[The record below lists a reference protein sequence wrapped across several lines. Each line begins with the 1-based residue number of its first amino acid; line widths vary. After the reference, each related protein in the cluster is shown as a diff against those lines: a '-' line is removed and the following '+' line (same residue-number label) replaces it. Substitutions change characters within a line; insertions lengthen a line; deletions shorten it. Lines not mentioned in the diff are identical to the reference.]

1 MIVLSLG
8 GTSSAVNFI
17 KKYPISLI
25 VMTDFI
31 NPMLIS
37 EMWPSLKQMTYL
49 NNASTGIQPATTI
62 NAMKEYL
69 DNSLEAIGSFQ
80 DTLDLFKSIR
90 MNLAKLL
97 GGEYSQYAFV
107 PSTSSG
113 INSFGHSI
121 EYPANS
127 NIVLCDLEFPA
138 NYVPWQNISKL
149 YGPELRVVKSTEG
162 VVSLD
167 DFAEAIDE
175 NTRVVAVSQIQFGSG
190 FRIDLKALTKI
201 AHDNGAFLSA
211 DIIQA
216 AGCFDTNLLKL
227 NVDFATGQAAKW
239 LVGPIGAG
247 FVYVRNTIMEEV
259 QPRFLGWWGV
269 EQLTEFGYFDRK
281 PLSDARKFQVG
292 SPAMIAYVGF
302 LESLKVLLQ
311 IPSQNRERAALSVA
325 NYLRKRLTESDIPY
339 HDFGERNNSATV
351 SCKPP
356 DVEKLNETLMKDR
369 IYCSVRNSRLR
380 ISPHFYNTCEEVDRL
395 MEHLR

>member
-1 MIVLSLG
+1 MIVLNLR
-8 GTSSAVNFI
+8 GTLSAVNFI
-17 KKYPISLI
+17 RNSTFSHVAMTELIDSRFIS
-25 VMTDFI
+25 D
-31 NPMLIS
+31 
-37 EMWPSLKQMTYL
+37 MWPSLKHMTYL
-49 NNASTGIQPATTI
+49 NNAATGISPVTTI

-69 DNSLEAIGSFQ
+69 DNSVEAIGTFQ
-80 DTLDLFKSIR
+80 DTLNHFKMVR
-90 MNLAKLL
+90 TKLAELL
-97 GGEYSQYAFV
+97 GGDYSQYAFV

-121 EYPANS
+121 AYPTGS

-149 YGPELRVVKSTEG
+149 YGPELRVVKSTDG
-162 VVSLD
+162 AVSLD
-167 DFAEAIDE
+167 DFAEKIDE

-190 FRIDLKALTKI
+190 FRIDLEALTKL
-201 AHDNGAFLSA
+201 AHDNGALLLA

-216 AGCFDTNLLKL
+216 AGCFDTNLSGL

-247 FVYVRNTIMEEV
+247 FVYVSNSIIEEI

-269 EQLTEFGYFDRK
+269 EQFTEFGFFDRK
-281 PLSDARKFQVG
+281 PLSDARKYQVG

-325 NYLRKRLTESDIPY
+325 NYLRKRLSEIDIPY
-339 HDFGERNNSATV
+339 YDFGRNSNSATV

-356 DVEKLNETLMKDR
+356 DVEKLNELLMKNR
-369 IYCSVRNSRLR
+369 IYCSVRNGRLR
-380 ISPHFYNTCEEVDRL
+380 VSPHFYNTTEEVDRL
-395 MEHLR
+395 VDHLR

>member
-1 MIVLSLG
+1 MIVLNLR

-17 KKYPISLI
+17 KQNHILLV

-31 NPMLIS
+31 DPKFVS

-49 NNASTGIQPATTI
+49 NNASTGIQPVTTI
-62 NAMKEYL
+62 RAMKKHL
-69 DNSLEAIGSFQ
+69 DNSVEAIGSFE
-80 DTLDLFKSIR
+80 DTLTLFKSVRIS
-90 MNLAKLL
+90 LAKLL
-97 GGEYSQYAFV
+97 GGNYSQYAFV

-121 EYPANS
+121 EYPADS

-162 VVSLD
+162 AVSLD
-167 DFAEAIDE
+167 DFSEAIDE

-190 FRIDLKALTKI
+190 FRTDLGALTKL
-201 AHDNGAFLSA
+201 AHDNGAFLLA

-216 AGCFDTNLLKL
+216 AGCFDADLSKLK
-227 NVDFATGQAAKW
+227 VDFATGQAAKW

-247 FVYVRNTIMEEV
+247 FIYVSGSIMEKV
-259 QPRFLGWWGV
+259 HPRFLGWWGV
-269 EQLTEFGYFDRK
+269 EQLTEFGYFNRK
-281 PLSDARKFQVG
+281 PMSDARKFQVG

-311 IPSQNRERAALSVA
+311 ISSQNRERAALSVA
-325 NYLRKRLTESDIPY
+325 DYLRKRLSEINIPY
-339 HDFGERNNSATV
+339 YDFGDRNNSATV

-356 DVEKLNETLMKDR
+356 DVEKLNESLTKNR
-369 IYCSVRNSRLR
+369 IYCSVRNGRLR
-380 ISPHFYNTCEEVDRL
+380 VSPHFYNTCKEVDRL
-395 MEHLR
+395 IEHLR